1 MTKKAENLKNADTPS
16 LNIAGVSNRL
26 FSINTVLHTRD
37 GRIIGNAIIIGHED
51 KFNVIKTDYG
61 HTVRFTDAEIDE
73 CFYIAY
79 SDLTDEEKQYMRET
93 IGDHKHSIQIV
104 ANGTGIA
111 KVRA

>member
-1 MTKKAENLKNADTPS
+1 MNEANSLKPAETHA
-16 LNIAGVSNRL
+16 LNIASVSNRL
-26 FSINTVLHTRD
+26 FSVNTVLHTKD

-61 HTVRFTDAEIDE
+61 HTVRFTDEEINE

-93 IGDHKHSIQIV
+93 IGDHKHSV
-104 ANGTGIA
+104 
-111 KVRA
+111 